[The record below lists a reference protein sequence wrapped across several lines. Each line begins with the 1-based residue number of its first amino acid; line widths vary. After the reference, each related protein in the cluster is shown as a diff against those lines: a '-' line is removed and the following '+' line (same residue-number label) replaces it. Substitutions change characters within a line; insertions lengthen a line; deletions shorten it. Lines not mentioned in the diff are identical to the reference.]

1 MIDPAA
7 LAQYEQVVSALMSQ
21 DNAVRSQAEDAFNQ
35 LKQQP
40 DVFFSGLIQL
50 ARQNANEQIRSLS
63 AVLLR
68 RVIGQT
74 QPARDGEPAG
84 VMARTSAPVAQL
96 VKQELLAGVQSE
108 QVRHIRKKLCECVA
122 SLGAGLLGGAGEWP
136 ELLPFMLEGTRS
148 GNPALHEA
156 SLIIFGALSEFFA
169 ETDGM
174 KAHHSTLLS
183 VFTASL
189 RPEQEITIRV
199 AALKAVGSFLCA
211 LTDKASR
218 KAFGDLAPFLLQT
231 ISDALANGQEDEC
244 RESIEVKSAASLT
257 ASRRRAAPRTN
268 RRPHT
273 PDPRVCARPHAS
285 PHAPPPTTSGA
296 RRDRRVATDVPQ
308 EDSPRVCRRHDQDHR
323 QHRPRRRRAARHPR
337 CPRFP
342 RFSRLPAPHPAPHP
356 DASPLTSP
364 AARRHPPPLSRV
376 PPDDLRERDVDL
388 PQDGG
393 GRRLVLRRARAD
405 RAADDARARGRHR
418 RRGARVGE

>member
-1 MIDPAA
+1 MIDPAG

-63 AVLLR
+63 AVLMR

-244 RESIEVKSAASLT
+244 RESIEVKSAASLA
-257 ASRRRAAPRTN
+257 ASRRAAPRT
-268 RRPHT
+268 PST
-273 PDPRVCARPHAS
+273 PHAGPTCVRATPRLTPRPAPYYRRCWLRS
-285 PHAPPPTTSGA
+285 PSRNRCSS
-296 RRDRRVATDVPQ
+296 RRL
-308 EDSPRVCRRHDQDHR
+308 SPR
-323 QHRPRRRRAARHPR
+323 
-337 CPRFP
+337 
-342 RFSRLPAPHPAPHP
+342 LPTA
-356 DASPLTSP
+356 
-364 AARRHPPPLSRV
+364 
-376 PPDDLRERDVDL
+376 
-388 PQDGG
+388 
-393 GRRLVLRRARAD
+393 
-405 RAADDARARGRHR
+405 
-418 RRGARVGE
+418 

>member
-1 MIDPAA
+1 MIDPAG

-189 RPEQEITIRV
+189 RPEQEISIRV

-257 ASRRRAAPRTN
+257 ASRRRAAP
-268 RRPHT
+268 HT
-273 PDPRVCARPHAS
+273 PPTPHAGPTCVCATPRLTPRPIPYYRRCSSRS
-285 PHAPPPTTSGA
+285 PSRNRCSS
-296 RRDRRVATDVPQ
+296 RRL
-308 EDSPRVCRRHDQDHR
+308 SPR
-323 QHRPRRRRAARHPR
+323 
-337 CPRFP
+337 
-342 RFSRLPAPHPAPHP
+342 LPTA
-356 DASPLTSP
+356 
-364 AARRHPPPLSRV
+364 
-376 PPDDLRERDVDL
+376 
-388 PQDGG
+388 
-393 GRRLVLRRARAD
+393 
-405 RAADDARARGRHR
+405 
-418 RRGARVGE
+418 

>member
-1 MIDPAA
+1 MIDPAG

-189 RPEQEITIRV
+189 RPEQEISIRV

-257 ASRRRAAPRTN
+257 ASRRAAPHTR

-273 PDPRVCARPHAS
+273 PDPRVCATPRLIPRPAPYYLRCWLRS
-285 PHAPPPTTSGA
+285 PSRNRCSS
-296 RRDRRVATDVPQ
+296 RRL
-308 EDSPRVCRRHDQDHR
+308 SPR
-323 QHRPRRRRAARHPR
+323 
-337 CPRFP
+337 
-342 RFSRLPAPHPAPHP
+342 LPTA
-356 DASPLTSP
+356 
-364 AARRHPPPLSRV
+364 
-376 PPDDLRERDVDL
+376 
-388 PQDGG
+388 
-393 GRRLVLRRARAD
+393 
-405 RAADDARARGRHR
+405 
-418 RRGARVGE
+418 